1 MKAQSIAVVDKN
13 LIFFNGNNEQ
23 ILRAVNFDVSSNP
36 KKQVILDN
44 NSSPILPTI
53 QFSLPDGTYKF
64 SRLRTSLKIL
74 TLKINKNQVTFI
86 GWTPTLLILFTPAAS
101 DGTIKFT
108 FKFSSKVGCPD
119 DYDNL
124 YIKALE
130 SVIKYSAMK
139 GMYTFY
145 N

>member
-1 MKAQSIAVVDKN
+1 M
-13 LIFFNGNNEQ
+13 
-23 ILRAVNFDVSSNP
+23 
-36 KKQVILDN
+36 
-44 NSSPILPTI
+44 PTI

-64 SRLRTSLKIL
+64 SLLRTSLKVL
-74 TLKINKNQVTFI
+74 TLTINKNEVTFKGCNTVNFI
-86 GWTPTLLILFTPAAS
+86 YSAAS

-108 FKFSSKVGCPD
+108 YKSSTKRGCPD

-130 SVIKYSAMK
+130 SVVKYSAMK

>member
-64 SRLRTSLKIL
+64 SLLRTSLKIL

-86 GWTPTLLILFTPAAS
+86 GCNTVNFIYTAAS